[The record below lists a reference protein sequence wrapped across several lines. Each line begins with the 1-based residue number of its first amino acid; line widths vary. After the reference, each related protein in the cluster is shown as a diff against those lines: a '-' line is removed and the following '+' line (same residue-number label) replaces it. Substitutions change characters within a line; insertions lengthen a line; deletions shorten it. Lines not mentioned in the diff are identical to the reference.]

1 MKVVIQVDQ
10 DVRREKYEAGS
21 KALRD
26 AVTSALSE
34 VEGLEDAA
42 EISTKERFPLAE
54 AVMIA
59 GSIASLV
66 LLGDWT
72 YKQLMAFLPALER
85 RLPKRIRIRIRASVE
100 VEGEIVT
107 ADASGPAKVACAEVQ
122 KALET
127 HVPSE

>member
-42 EISTKERFPLAE
+42 EISTKEHFPLAE
-54 AVMIA
+54 TLANVATLVMF
-59 GSIASLV
+59 
-66 LLGDWT
+66 GDWT
-72 YKQLMAFLPALER
+72 YRQLKALWPALER
-85 RLPKRIRIRIRASVE
+85 QLAKGVRIRIRASVE
-100 VEGEIVT
+100 IRGEIVIV
-107 ADASGPAKVACAEVQ
+107 DASGPAEVACAEVR

-127 HVPSE
+127 DEPSE